1 MNEANYFIFAVQ
13 VLRRKSGVYIFWK
26 YFKETINGIL
36 KKGKTLRERER
47 ERERQRESPKRHLS
61 VKYII
66 LKITYKKYVWITS
79 LFVEKYG
86 QTKVFKNSA
95 L

>member
-1 MNEANYFIFAVQ
+1 MKQITLFFAVQ

-47 ERERQRESPKRHLS
+47 ETERERESPKRYLS

-86 QTKVFKNSA
+86 QTKSF
-95 L
+95 

>member
-1 MNEANYFIFAVQ
+1 MKQITLFFAVH

-36 KKGKTLRERER
+36 KKGKTLRERET
-47 ERERQRESPKRHLS
+47 ERQRESPKRYLS

-86 QTKVFKNSA
+86 QTKSF
-95 L
+95 

>member
-1 MNEANYFIFAVQ
+1 MKQITLFFAVQ

-36 KKGKTLRERER
+36 KKGKTLRERET
-47 ERERQRESPKRHLS
+47 ERQRESPKRYLS

-86 QTKVFKNSA
+86 QTKSF
-95 L
+95 

>member
-1 MNEANYFIFAVQ
+1 MKQITLFFAVQ

-47 ERERQRESPKRHLS
+47 ERETERES
-61 VKYII
+61 
-66 LKITYKKYVWITS
+66 
-79 LFVEKYG
+79 
-86 QTKVFKNSA
+86 
-95 L
+95 